1 MSSPQFS
8 CRNLVLERLVMDIKI
23 GIKNSAR
30 ELSFETSASAKEL
43 EASIRSA
50 MDTEAKLI
58 SLTDS
63 KGNVF
68 LIPTKSITYLELG
81 AEEARRVGF
90 IA

>member
-1 MSSPQFS
+1 
-8 CRNLVLERLVMDIKI
+8 MDIKI
-23 GIKNSAR
+23 GIKNSSR
-30 ELSFETSASAKEL
+30 ELSFDSSATAKEL
-43 EASIRSA
+43 EATVTSA
-50 MDTEAKLI
+50 MDSDAKPI

-68 LIPTKSITYLELG
+68 LIPTKSITYLEIG

>member
-23 GIKNSAR
+23 GIKDSAR
-30 ELSFETSASAKEL
+30 ELSFDTSASAKEL
-43 EASIRSA
+43 EASVRSA
-50 MDTEAKLI
+50 MDTDAKLI

>member
-8 CRNLVLERLVMDIKI
+8 CRNLVVERLVMDIKI
-23 GIKNSAR
+23 GIKDSAR
-30 ELSFETSASAKEL
+30 ELSFDTSASAKEL

-50 MDTEAKLI
+50 MDTDAKLI

>member
-30 ELSFETSASAKEL
+30 ELSLESSASAKEV
-43 EASIRSA
+43 EASVRSA
-50 MDTEAKLI
+50 MDSDAKLI

>member
-30 ELSFETSASAKEL
+30 ELSFDTSASAKEL
-43 EASIRSA
+43 EASVRSA
-50 MDTEAKLI
+50 MDSDAKLI

>member
-1 MSSPQFS
+1 
-8 CRNLVLERLVMDIKI
+8 MDIKI
-23 GIKNSAR
+23 GIKHSTR
-30 ELSFETSASAKEL
+30 ELSFDTSASAKEL
-43 EASIRSA
+43 EASVSQA
-50 MDTEAKLI
+50 LESGAKLL

-68 LIPTKSITYLELG
+68 LVPTESVSYLEIG

>member
-30 ELSFETSASAKEL
+30 ELSFESSASAKDL
-43 EASIRSA
+43 EASVRSA
-50 MDTEAKLI
+50 MDSDAKLI

>member
-8 CRNLVLERLVMDIKI
+8 CRNLVVERLVMDIKI

-30 ELSFETSASAKEL
+30 ELSFDTSASAKEL
-43 EASIRSA
+43 EASVRSA
-50 MDTEAKLI
+50 MDTDAKLI

>member
-1 MSSPQFS
+1 
-8 CRNLVLERLVMDIKI
+8 MDIKI
-23 GIKNSAR
+23 GIKNSSR
-30 ELSFETSASAKEL
+30 ELSFDTSASAKEL
-43 EASIRSA
+43 EATVSSA
-50 MDTEAKLI
+50 MDSDAKLI

-68 LIPTKSITYLELG
+68 LIPTKSITYLEIG

>member
-8 CRNLVLERLVMDIKI
+8 CRNLVLERLVMEIKI

-43 EASIRSA
+43 EASVRSA
-50 MDTEAKLI
+50 MDSDAKLI

>member
-1 MSSPQFS
+1 
-8 CRNLVLERLVMDIKI
+8 MDIKI
-23 GIKNSAR
+23 GIKNSSR

-43 EASIRSA
+43 EATVRTA
-50 MDTEAKLI
+50 MESEAKLI

-81 AEEARRVGF
+81 AEESRRVGF

>member
-30 ELSFETSASAKEL
+30 ELSFESSASAKEL
-43 EASIRSA
+43 EASVRSA
-50 MDTEAKLI
+50 MDSDAKLI